1 MEIFQANKMIIFI
14 LFFIP
19 GFISIKVWRLLKP
32 TDRTDAITDILEAI
46 SYSCINYAIM
56 SPLLVYWLVGIT
68 SFDWWD
74 GAALIFVLLIAPIIW
89 PIIYSE
95 ILDSKVLQ
103 GRIKHP
109 IPKAWDYL
117 FSRGE
122 PFFALVHLNNGD
134 LIAGYFGSKSFAS
147 SYPAEEDIYF
157 EETHI
162 LNNMGCFSGEVID
175 GTKGFLVNKKSID
188 YIEFYEGQKEND
200 TSE

>member
-1 MEIFQANKMIIFI
+1 MLEIFQANKLIIFI

-32 TDRTDAITDILEAI
+32 TDRTDASIEILEAI
-46 SYSCINYAIM
+46 SYSCINYAIL
-56 SPLLVYWLVGIT
+56 SPFLIYWLDGIA

-74 GAALIFVLLIAPIIW
+74 GAALICVLLIAPIIW
-89 PIIYSE
+89 PTLFSTII
-95 ILDSKVLQ
+95 DSQILQ

-109 IPKAWDYL
+109 IPKAWDSV

-122 PFFALVHLNNGD
+122 QLFALVHLKNGD

-157 EETHI
+157 EKTYIIDEQGHFT
-162 LNNMGCFSGEVID
+162 GEAIN
-175 GTKGFLVNKKSID
+175 GTKGFLVSKNSID
-188 YIEFYEGQKEND
+188 YIEFYEVQRED
-200 TSE
+200 Y